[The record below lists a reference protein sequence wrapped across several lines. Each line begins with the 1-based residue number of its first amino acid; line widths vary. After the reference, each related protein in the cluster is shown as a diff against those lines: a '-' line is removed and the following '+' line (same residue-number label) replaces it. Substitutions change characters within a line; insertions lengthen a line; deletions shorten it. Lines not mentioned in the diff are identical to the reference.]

1 MQPVE
6 FREPSGLVVILR
18 TSQERLILHCDRTK
32 NSNKTAHHPSFLTE
46 AFRSYLRI

>member
-18 TSQERLILHCDRTK
+18 TSQERLILHCVTGQRTQIPV
-32 NSNKTAHHPSFLTE
+32 SS
-46 AFRSYLRI
+46 LRHSEDT